1 MAAAYHPAGRKHW
14 IVARGGHARG
24 ETGQDWRSGRHGG
37 QVLVAVGRAAR
48 AISCGHLAAGRGNS
62 LFKEVRDVTP
72 RDWLAS
78 MLSVGASERAAP
90 ARAAG

>member
-37 QVLVAVGRAAR
+37 QVLVDAGRATQ
-48 AISCGHLAAGRGNS
+48 L
-62 LFKEVRDVTP
+62 
-72 RDWLAS
+72 
-78 MLSVGASERAAP
+78 
-90 ARAAG
+90 